1 MMCRWGKW
9 SIAAIAI
16 SLGACTLANVNF
28 GGSEGPVVEQMTTNI
43 FGIKSSASATVES
56 VLLKAAQT
64 TKKVGATH
72 FKLISAD
79 DAGRPLDV
87 TTQGSANSPAE
98 ARAGQSYAG
107 TPASPSI
114 KPGQDTYIRVFR
126 LMPGQEPPAGY
137 FDAEEIIALMG
148 RRAKPG

>member
-98 ARAGQSYAG
+98 LCRH
-107 TPASPSI
+107 
-114 KPGQDTYIRVFR
+114 PGLPFYQAWADTYIRVFR